1 MEKRRPRVLVLAS
14 DALFRMFFPPP
25 TERRLRRLCDYE
37 RSRAAGDSPQLRAR
51 LARADALVTTWHS
64 PFLTAEMLAGSRV
77 RAIVHCGGELAS
89 HMEAAVLDRVTVAN
103 TPEPM
108 AVPVAEMALALL
120 LALVRRLPE
129 HTAAMRRGA
138 SPDNAAATAGE
149 TLAGRRI
156 GLVGFGRV
164 GRAFARLVAPF
175 GVELSVYD
183 PHVSASTVRALG
195 GRRLALDP
203 LLSRSSAV
211 VLVAALTAETRALL
225 DRHRLAL
232 LPDGAF
238 VVNVARGA
246 LVDFDA
252 LVAELRRGRIRAA
265 LDVTDPVEP
274 LPRRHVLRRLPN
286 VLLTPHVAA
295 GGIEVRRAMG
305 IACVE
310 ELGRVIR
317 HRPPRQRV
325 TRGELARMT

>member
-1 MEKRRPRVLVLAS
+1 VLVLAS
-14 DALFRMFFPPP
+14 DPLFRMLFPPP

-37 RSRAAGDSPQLRAR
+37 RSRAADDTPNLRAR

-77 RAIVHCGGELAS
+77 RAIVHCGGELAAR
-89 HMEAAVLDRVTVAN
+89 MEAAVLDRTMVAN

-108 AVPVAEMALALL
+108 AGPVAEMALALV

-138 SPDNAAATAGE
+138 SPDNATATTGE
-149 TLAGRRI
+149 ALAGRRI
-156 GLVGFGRV
+156 GVVGFGRI

-175 GVELSVYD
+175 GVDVAVYD

-195 GRRLALDP
+195 GRRLALEP
-203 LLSRSSAV
+203 LLSRSSVV
-211 VLVAALTAETRALL
+211 VLAAALTATTRALL
-225 DRHRLAL
+225 DRRRLAL
-232 LPDGAF
+232 LPDGACL
-238 VVNVARGA
+238 VNVARGA
-246 LVDFDA
+246 LVDLEA

-265 LDVTDPVEP
+265 LDVTDPLEP

-286 VLLTPHVAA
+286 VFLTPHVAA

-310 ELGRVIR
+310 ELERMVRGS
-317 HRPPRQRV
+317 PPRQRV
-325 TRGELARMT
+325 TRGDLARMT